1 MFEGSAGE
9 RNVNWLE
16 NLSLASQWRFK
27 YLIGVIEDQE
37 KHKNSIRSKL
47 PSFLT
52 GFSNLIS
59 RPLSFVWHASGA
71 LASAGK

>member
-1 MFEGSAGE
+1 MESIPGTTRE
-9 RNVNWLE
+9 IE
-16 NLSLASQWRFK
+16 NLV
-27 YLIGVIEDQE
+27 GVTKDRE

-59 RPLSFVWHASGA
+59 TSLSSVWCASVA

>member
-16 NLSLASQWRFK
+16 NLSVATQWRFK
-27 YLIGVIEDQE
+27 HLIGVIEDQE

-59 RPLSFVWHASGA
+59 RPVSSVWQASVTS
-71 LASAGK
+71 ASAGK